1 MFDGAYYA
9 KLAECTNSSF
19 QAAEENLIFQN
30 FKLHI
35 TDKKQAYIIIC

>member
-1 MFDGAYYA
+1 MFEGAYYA
-9 KLAECTNSSF
+9 KCTNSSF

-35 TDKKQAYIIIC
+35 TDKKPAYIIIC